1 MADEKPRPLYVY
13 RLVVEYPDGIDW
25 TNPPALWVEEFGD
38 VDTGRDDA
46 TGAYLDPPTFHWPN
60 RRHYLSMSGAKLAAE
75 RLRSYG
81 CVVGINRSETVE
93 WVEP

>member
-1 MADEKPRPLYVY
+1 MPADKPRPLYVY

-25 TNPPALWVEEFGD
+25 TNPPALWVEEFGEY
-38 VDTGRDDA
+38 VDNG
-46 TGAYLDPPTFHWPN
+46 YEDPPTFSWPN
-60 RRHYLSMSGAKLAAE
+60 RRHYLSMSGAKLAAD

-81 CVVGINRSETVE
+81 CVVGINRSEAVE